1 MQERPRHLL
10 PTETAATLTSAPEP
24 AGEAEAATGIR
35 VSNGR
40 VVEANGND
48 FVMRGV
54 NHPHA
59 WYTDR
64 TGSLADIK
72 TKDAN
77 TVRVVLSSGQHWPM
91 TSISEVSA
99 IIGLCRQNRLICV
112 PEVHDTTGYGEVSGA
127 ATLSQAAD
135 YWIKVKGALFGQENY
150 VVINIGNEP
159 HGNKGYERWAS
170 DTSAAIRKLRSAG
183 FRHAIMV
190 DAPNWGQ
197 DHSGT
202 MRNDAR
208 RVFEDDPKR
217 NTIFSIHMYGVYENA
232 DTVRDYLDFFG
243 RAGLPLVIGEF
254 GDWHTDGNPNEDAIM
269 ATAEQLNLGYLG
281 WSWSG
286 NTGGYL
292 DMVHNFNAN
301 SLTGW
306 GRRIFTGTD
315 GIAATA
321 KEATI
326 YAGGGI
332 SGGTTD
338 GTGGTAPRGY
348 LSA

>member
-1 MQERPRHLL
+1 MQKRPRHLL
-10 PTETAATLTSAPEP
+10 PTEAATALASASGP
-24 AGEAEAATGIR
+24 ADEAEAATGIR

-72 TKDAN
+72 AKDAN
-77 TVRVVLSSGQHWPM
+77 TVRVVLSSGQQWPM
-91 TSISEVSA
+91 TSVAEVSN
-99 IIGLCRQNRLICV
+99 IVGLCKQNRLIGV
-112 PEVHDTTGYGEVSGA
+112 LEVHDTTGYGEVSGA
-127 ATLSQAAD
+127 ATLSEAAD
-135 YWIKVKGALFGQENY
+135 YWIKVKGALRGQESY

-159 HGNKGYERWAS
+159 YGNKDYERWAS

-183 FRHAIMV
+183 FGHAIMV

-197 DHSGT
+197 DYSGT

-208 RVFEDDPKR
+208 RVFEEDPRR

-232 DTVRDYLDFFG
+232 DTVRDYLDYFVS
-243 RAGLPLVIGEF
+243 AGLPILIGEF

-269 ATAEQLNLGYLG
+269 ATAEELSLGYLG

-292 DMVHNFNAN
+292 DMVKNFKAS
-301 SLTGW
+301 SLTDW
-306 GRRIFTGTD
+306 GKRIFHGTD

-326 YAGGGI
+326 YA
-332 SGGTTD
+332 SGGS
-338 GTGGTAPRGY
+338 GGSTGGNDGTAPRGHLY
-348 LSA
+348 A

>member
-1 MQERPRHLL
+1 MQKRPRHLL
-10 PTETAATLTSAPEP
+10 PTEAATSLASASGP
-24 AGEAEAATGIR
+24 ADEAEAATGIR

-77 TVRVVLSSGQHWPM
+77 TVRVVLSSGQQWPM
-91 TSISEVSA
+91 TSTAEVST
-99 IIGLCRQNRLICV
+99 IVGLCKLNRLICV
-112 PEVHDTTGYGEVSGA
+112 LEVHDTTGYGEVSGA

-135 YWIKVKGALFGQENY
+135 YWIKVKGALQGQEKY

-159 HGNKGYERWAS
+159 YGNKDYERWTS
-170 DTSAAIRKLRSAG
+170 DTSAAIRKLRGAG

-208 RVFEDDPKR
+208 RVFEEDPRR

-232 DTVRDYLDFFG
+232 DTVRDYLGYFVS
-243 RAGLPLVIGEF
+243 AGLPILIGEF
-254 GDWHTDGNPNEDAIM
+254 GDWHTDGDPNEDAIT
-269 ATAEQLNLGYLG
+269 ATAEELSLGYLG

-292 DMVHNFNAN
+292 DMVHNFKAN
-301 SLTGW
+301 SLTDW
-306 GRRIFTGTD
+306 GKRIFHGTD
-315 GIAATA
+315 GIAATV

-326 YAGGGI
+326 YASGR
-332 SGGTTD
+332 SGGHP
-338 GTGGTAPRGY
+338 GGNGGTAPRRY
-348 LSA
+348 LYA

>member
-1 MQERPRHLL
+1 MQKRANHLL
-10 PTETAATLTSAPEP
+10 PTEAATALASTSGTAD
-24 AGEAEAATGIR
+24 EAEAAIGIR

-59 WYTDR
+59 WYTDQ

-72 TKDAN
+72 AKDAN
-77 TVRVVLSSGQHWPM
+77 TVRVVLSSGHHWPM
-91 TSISEVSA
+91 TSAAEVST
-99 IIGLCRQNRLICV
+99 IVRLCKRNRLICV
-112 PEVHDTTGYGEVSGA
+112 LEVHDTTGYGEVSGA
-127 ATLSQAAD
+127 ATLSEAAD
-135 YWIKVKGALFGQENY
+135 YWIKVRGALQGQEKY

-159 HGNKGYERWAS
+159 HGNKDYERWTC
-170 DTSAAIRKLRSAG
+170 DTSAAIGKLRGAS

-197 DHSGT
+197 DYSGT
-202 MRNDAR
+202 MRNHAHTVFDA
-208 RVFEDDPKR
+208 DPNR

-232 DTVRDYLDFFG
+232 DTVRDYLDFFVS
-243 RAGLPLVIGEF
+243 AGLPILIGEF

-269 ATAEQLNLGYLG
+269 ATAEELSLGYLG

-292 DMVHNFNAN
+292 DMVDNFKADF
-301 SLTGW
+301 LTDW
-306 GRRIFTGTD
+306 GKRIFSGTD

-326 YAGGGI
+326 YA
-332 SGGTTD
+332 SGGST
-338 GTGGTAPRGY
+338 GGNGGTAPRGY
-348 LSA
+348 LYA

>member
-1 MQERPRHLL
+1 MQKRPGHLL
-10 PTETAATLTSAPEP
+10 PTEAATSLASASGT
-24 AGEAEAATGIR
+24 ADEAEAATGIR

-72 TKDAN
+72 AKDAN
-77 TVRVVLSSGQHWPM
+77 TVRVVLSSGHHWPM
-91 TSISEVSA
+91 TSIAEVST
-99 IIGLCRQNRLICV
+99 IVRLCKRNRLICV
-112 PEVHDTTGYGEVSGA
+112 LEVHDTTGYGEVSGA
-127 ATLSQAAD
+127 ATLSEAAD
-135 YWIKVKGALFGQENY
+135 YWIKVKGALQGQENY

-159 HGNKGYERWAS
+159 HGNRDFERWTA
-170 DTSAAIRKLRSAG
+170 DTSAAIRKLRDAG

-197 DHSGT
+197 DHSAT
-202 MRNDAR
+202 MRNHAHTVFDA
-208 RVFEDDPKR
+208 DPNQ

-232 DTVRDYLDFFG
+232 DTVRDYLNFFDS
-243 RAGLPLVIGEF
+243 AGLPILIGEF

-269 ATAEQLNLGYLG
+269 ATAEKLSLGYLG

-292 DMVHNFNAN
+292 DMVHNFNAT
-301 SLTGW
+301 SLTDW
-306 GRRIFTGTD
+306 GKRIFSGTN
-315 GIAATA
+315 GIATTA

-326 YAGGGI
+326 YA
-332 SGGTTD
+332 SGGST
-338 GTGGTAPRGY
+338 GGNGGTAPRGY
-348 LSA
+348 LQA

>member
-1 MQERPRHLL
+1 MQKRPNHLL
-10 PTETAATLTSAPEP
+10 PTEAATSLASASGT
-24 AGEAEAATGIR
+24 ADEAEAATGIR

-77 TVRVVLSSGQHWPM
+77 TVRVVLSSGHHWPM
-91 TSISEVSA
+91 TSAAEVST
-99 IIGLCRQNRLICV
+99 IVWLCKRNRLICV
-112 PEVHDTTGYGEVSGA
+112 LEVHDTTGYGEVSGA
-127 ATLSQAAD
+127 ATLSEAAD
-135 YWIKVKGALFGQENY
+135 YWIKVKGALQGQEKY

-159 HGNKGYERWAS
+159 HGNEGYECWAS
-170 DTSAAIRKLRSAG
+170 DTSAAIWKLRSAG
-183 FRHAIMV
+183 FGHAIMV

-197 DHSGT
+197 DHSKT

-208 RVFEDDPKR
+208 TVFDNDPKR
-217 NTIFSIHMYGVYENA
+217 NTIFSIHMYGVYGTA
-232 DTVRDYLDFFG
+232 ATVCDYLDFFVS
-243 RAGLPLVIGEF
+243 AGLPIVIGEF
-254 GDWHTDGNPNEDAIM
+254 GDWHTDGDPDEDAIM
-269 ATAEQLNLGYLG
+269 ATAERFSLGYLG
-281 WSWSG
+281 WAWSG

-301 SLTGW
+301 SLTDW
-306 GRRIFTGTD
+306 GKRIFSGTD

-326 YAGGGI
+326 YASGGT
-332 SGGTTD
+332 SGGTTG
-338 GTGGTAPRGY
+338 GTGGTTPRGY
-348 LSA
+348 L

>member
-1 MQERPRHLL
+1 MQKRPGHL
-10 PTETAATLTSAPEP
+10 PTEAATSLAP
-24 AGEAEAATGIR
+24 ASGTDEAEAATGIR

-64 TGSLADIK
+64 TGSLADVK
-72 TKDAN
+72 AKDAN
-77 TVRVVLSSGQHWPM
+77 TVRVVLSSGHHWPM
-91 TSISEVSA
+91 TSAAEVST
-99 IIGLCRQNRLICV
+99 IVRLCKRNRLICV
-112 PEVHDTTGYGEVSGA
+112 LEVHDTTGYGEVSGA
-127 ATLSQAAD
+127 ATLSEAAD
-135 YWIKVKGALFGQENY
+135 YWIKVKGALQGQEKY

-159 HGNKGYERWAS
+159 HGNKDYERWTS
-170 DTSAAIRKLRSAG
+170 DTIAANRKQRGAG

-197 DHSGT
+197 DYSGT
-202 MRNDAR
+202 MRNHAHT
-208 RVFEDDPKR
+208 VFEADPNR
-217 NTIFSIHMYGVYENA
+217 NTIFSIHMYGVYEA
-232 DTVRDYLDFFG
+232 AASVRDYLDFFVS
-243 RAGLPLVIGEF
+243 AGLPILIGEF

-269 ATAEQLNLGYLG
+269 ATAEELSLGYLG

-292 DMVHNFNAN
+292 DMVNNFEAN
-301 SLTGW
+301 SLTDW
-306 GRRIFTGTD
+306 GKRIFHGNN

-326 YAGGGI
+326 YA
-332 SGGTTD
+332 SGGST
-338 GTGGTAPRGY
+338 GGNGGTAPRGY
-348 LSA
+348 LYA

>member
-1 MQERPRHLL
+1 MQKRANH
-10 PTETAATLTSAPEP
+10 PTEAATSLASVSGATD
-24 AGEAEAATGIR
+24 EAEAAIGIR

-72 TKDAN
+72 AKGAN
-77 TVRVVLSSGQHWPM
+77 TVRVVLSSGHHWPM
-91 TSISEVSA
+91 TSIAEVST
-99 IIGLCRQNRLICV
+99 IVRLCKRNRLICV
-112 PEVHDTTGYGEVSGA
+112 LEVHDTTGYGEVSGA
-127 ATLSQAAD
+127 ATLSEAAD
-135 YWIKVKGALFGQENY
+135 YWIKVRGALQGQEKY

-159 HGNKGYERWAS
+159 HGNKGYEHWTS
-170 DTSAAIRKLRSAG
+170 DTSAAIQKLRCAG

-197 DHSGT
+197 DYSGT
-202 MRNDAR
+202 MRDHAHT
-208 RVFEDDPKR
+208 VFKADPNR

-232 DTVRDYLDFFG
+232 DTVRDYLNFFVS
-243 RAGLPLVIGEF
+243 AGLPILIGEF

-269 ATAEQLNLGYLG
+269 DTAEKLSLGYLG

-292 DMVHNFNAN
+292 DMVENFKAN
-301 SLTGW
+301 PPTDW
-306 GRRIFTGTD
+306 GKRIFSGTN
-315 GIAATA
+315 GIAYTA

-326 YAGGGI
+326 YA
-332 SGGTTD
+332 SGGST
-338 GTGGTAPRGY
+338 GGNGGTAPRGY
-348 LSA
+348 LYA